1 MNKKTFK
8 YIKEKFLNLTKKT
21 YPYGDELD
29 LKEEGL
35 LLDCL
40 EEDQFGNFFV
50 KIGESRTIFASH
62 LDTVG
67 YVQED
72 VVHVIDK
79 DQVVRTDG
87 HTILGADDKSGVVL
101 MYWMIKHK
109 IPGLYYFFVG
119 EEVGCF
125 GSGQVSAYEINEI
138 KGNYDRMISFDR
150 KGTDSIIT
158 FQSSYRT
165 CSEDFS
171 KALAKELNVTEGFK
185 YKSDD
190 TGSYTDS
197 AEFTSLIPECTN
209 LSVGYYA
216 QHTNDE
222 RQDLIHLAKLADA
235 LLTVNWESLPAVRD
249 INKKESKYNY
259 HRTYNRGCY
268 DYNAHAQNRYDYG
281 NYGGSRSG
289 RHDNGYFGN
298 DFSSNKT
305 DSYPRNAFEE
315 EEEEYE
321 YVFDH
326 ETQVVKRKKKTRRAG
341 TKHNKS
347 KKNSGQ
353 GELFFGN
360 GAKRGRRFISSGSK
374 LVEIFDEPNTSIAN
388 KGAFNSVKE
397 KLLLSNMTRQEAK
410 NVKEQYLEASFTN
423 VDRDFKKVL
432 QMFQLNDSGQ

>member
-8 YIKEKFLNLTKKT
+8 YIKKNFLKLTKKT

-40 EEDQFGNFFV
+40 EEDHYGNFFV
-50 KIGESRTIFASH
+50 KIGELRTIFASH

-67 YVQED
+67 HMQED

-125 GSGQVSAYEINEI
+125 GSGQVSAYEANEI
-138 KGNYDRMISFDR
+138 KGNYDRIISFDR

-165 CSEDFS
+165 CSEEFS
-171 KALAKELNVTEGFK
+171 KALAKELNTTEGFK

-190 TGSYTDS
+190 TGSYTDA

-216 QHTNDE
+216 QHTNAE
-222 RQDLIHLAKLADA
+222 RQDLIHLTKLADA
-235 LLTVNWESLPAVRD
+235 LLKVDWESLPAVRD
-249 INKKESKYNY
+249 INKKESKYTYKRTY
-259 HRTYNRGCY
+259 HRGGYNH
-268 DYNAHAQNRYDYG
+268 AAQNRY
-281 NYGGSRSG
+281 GSRS
-289 RHDNGYFGN
+289 DNGYFGN
-298 DFSSNKT
+298 DFSSERT
-305 DSYPRNAFEE
+305 ASYPRRSFEE

-326 ETQVVKRKKKTRRAG
+326 ETIACKRKKKTRRAG
-341 TKHNKS
+341 VKHNK
-347 KKNSGQ
+347 KDQ
-353 GELFFGN
+353 GELFFVN
-360 GAKRGRRFISSGSK
+360 GANKGRRFISSGSE
-374 LVEIFDEPNTSIAN
+374 LVEIFDEADTSITN
-388 KGAFNSVKE
+388 KGSFDSVKE
-397 KLLLSNMTRQEAK
+397 KLLLSNMTRQEAR
-410 NVKEQYLEASFTN
+410 NVKEQYLEASLTT

-432 QMFQLNDSGQ
+432 QMYQLSDSGQ

>member
-8 YIKEKFLNLTKKT
+8 YIKETFLNLTKKT

-50 KIGESRTIFASH
+50 KIGESRSIFASH

-67 YVQED
+67 SIQED
-72 VVHVIDK
+72 IIHVIDK
-79 DQVVRTDG
+79 DEVVRTDG

-125 GSGQVSAYEINEI
+125 GSGQVSSYEANEI
-138 KGNYDRMISFDR
+138 KGNYDRIISFDR

-171 KALAKELNVTEGFK
+171 KALAKELNVTKGFK
-185 YKSDD
+185 YKSDN
-190 TGSYTDS
+190 TGSYTDA

-216 QHTNDE
+216 QHTNSE
-222 RQDLIHLAKLADA
+222 RQDLKHLAKLADA

-249 INKKESKYNY
+249 ITKKESKYNY
-259 HRTYNRGCY
+259 NQSYNRGSY
-268 DYNAHAQNRYDYG
+268 QGGYINSRNHAVQNRPNG
-281 NYGGSRSG
+281 CRS
-289 RHDNGYFGN
+289 DNGYFGN
-298 DFSSNKT
+298 DFQRTGKVGT
-305 DSYPRNAFEE
+305 YPPRSFEE
-315 EEEEYE
+315 EESEYE

-326 ETQVVKRKKKTRRAG
+326 ESKQATRRKKTRRGG
-341 TKHNKS
+341 TRNRS
-347 KKNSGQ
+347 K
-353 GELFFGN
+353 GELFYAN
-360 GAKRGRRFISSGSK
+360 GKNVGRRFISSGSE
-374 LVEIFDEPNTSIAN
+374 LVEIFDEPDTSIAN
-388 KGAFNSVKE
+388 KGTFDSVKE

-410 NVKEQYLEASFTN
+410 NVKEQYLEASLTK
-423 VDRDFKKVL
+423 VDRDFAKVL
-432 QMFQLNDSGQ
+432 QMYQLGGDGL